1 MKLKYETAIA
11 TLIQFVTLTI
21 LNVGTGV
28 DSIVSTCRSSHS
40 DCVSNMLVSLIFFL
54 LTAAWFG
61 FVWVLG
67 YAAQDRRSKRLAQVL
82 ILVECLIAIVALF
95 NAKHHNDLLSLA
107 TSLVDIALAIWVIV
121 LAFRLMR
128 ADGGRIVAKSR
139 PRKRPPSSSNTGV

>member
-21 LNVGTGV
+21 LNIGTGV
-28 DSIVSTCRSSHS
+28 DSVVSTCRSSHS

-67 YAAQDRRSKRLAQVL
+67 YAAQDRRSKRLAQAL
-82 ILVECLIAIVALF
+82 ILVEALIALVALF
-95 NAKHHNDLLSLA
+95 NAKHHNDALSLL
-107 TSLVDIALAIWVIV
+107 TSLVDIGLAIWVIT

-128 ADGGRIVAKSR
+128 AGGGRIVIKSR
-139 PRKRPPSSSNTGV
+139 PRKRPIHTDKN

>member
-11 TLIQFVTLTI
+11 TLVQFITLTI
-21 LNVGTGV
+21 LNIATGA
-28 DSIVSTCRSSHS
+28 DSIVTTCHSSHS

-61 FVWVLG
+61 FVWILG

-82 ILVECLIAIVALF
+82 ILVEILIAIVALF
-95 NAKHHNDLLSLA
+95 NAKHHNDLLSLV
-107 TSLVDIALAIWVIV
+107 TSLVDIALAIWVIT

-128 ADGGRIVAKSR
+128 AGGGRIVAKSR
-139 PRKRPPSSSNTGV
+139 PRKRPRHPNA